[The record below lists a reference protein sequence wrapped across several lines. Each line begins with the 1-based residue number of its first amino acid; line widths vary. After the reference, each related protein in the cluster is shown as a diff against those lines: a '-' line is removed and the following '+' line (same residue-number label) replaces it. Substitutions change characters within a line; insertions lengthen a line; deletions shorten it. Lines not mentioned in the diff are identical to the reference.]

1 MFRQFMYSGFNLNTF
16 VYVLMR
22 LVTVLLAICIHE
34 TAHGFAAYKLGDPTA
49 KCDGRLSLN
58 PLKHIDPIGALCM
71 FFFGFGWAKP
81 VMINPNYFKKLKRD
95 TALTALAGPVSNILL
110 SYVATLVLVH
120 LGPVVNNVYFTL
132 FFNLFLSINIGLA
145 VFNLI
150 PIPPLDGSK
159 IFLTLLPSRTYYEIM
174 RYERY
179 GFFVLVVA
187 LYLNVLDPILSFFSS
202 GILRILIF
210 LAGGGF

>member
-1 MFRQFMYSGFNLNTF
+1 MFGQFLHSSLNFTN
-16 VYVLMR
+16 VIYMLMR

-49 KCDGRLSLN
+49 KYDGRLSLN
-58 PLKHIDPIGALCM
+58 PLRHIDPIGALCM

-81 VMINPNYFKKLKRD
+81 VMINPNYFKNIKRD
-95 TALTALAGPVSNILL
+95 TALTALAGPVSNIVL
-110 SYVATLVLVH
+110 SYVAMLFLVH
-120 LGPVVNNVYFTL
+120 LAPVVNSAYLTL
-132 FFNLFLSINIGLA
+132 FFGLFLQINIGLA

-159 IFLTLLPSRTYYEIM
+159 IFLTLLPRRTYYEIM
-174 RYERY
+174 RYERF
-179 GFFVLVVA
+179 GFIILVVA
-187 LYLNVLDPILSFFSS
+187 LGLGVLDPVLIYCDNA
-202 GILRILIF
+202 ILRVLRF